1 MNKVPDFCTDTSY
14 FGFVDEVS
22 SFENSWSPAIN
33 VFEKKMSLSFDVDRP
48 LKGLS
53 IISAFRVLSSKA
65 ENSNSSFT
73 VDILFREDRVDVE
86 MVYDLFEGIAP
97 VTADAASNF
106 YLALEWFSVRVVS
119 LRATLTGSGYFWIHK
134 GSATHT
140 NGEI

>member
-1 MNKVPDFCTDTSY
+1 
-14 FGFVDEVS
+14 
-22 SFENSWSPAIN
+22 
-33 VFEKKMSLSFDVDRP
+33 MSLGFDVNRP

-53 IISAFRVLSSKA
+53 IISAFRVLSLKA

-73 VDILFREDRVDVE
+73 VDILFRENLVDVE
-86 MVYDLFEGIAP
+86 MVYDSFDGIAP

-134 GSATHT
+134 GSATQK